1 MTKTE
6 NVSECRIIIRGER
19 VKQVNNFKYHGSNR
33 TSDERCVTEV
43 KCRIAQ
49 AKRTFVELDN
59 VLKNKKIT
67 IRTRMRVLKC
77 YVHPILQYGC
87 ETWTLNA
94 ELRRA
99 INAFEMWCLR
109 RMQRILYATRKT
121 NEEILQQT
129 GQKSELLKN
138 LINRQ
143 LQFFGLVM
151 RKQKLEHVVIC
162 GRIRGKCTR
171 GRQCLK
177 FMNQLKDVL
186 SGSTEE
192 ILRAVNDRD
201 GSRNKCSCRRL
212 ASAMILEEEE
222 YRLSL
227 YFMLYSLYVLL
238 ETSTVFRRSSSVTKG
253 SETLILKNKFVERTT

>member
-1 MTKTE
+1 M
-6 NVSECRIIIRGER
+6 
-19 VKQVNNFKYHGSNR
+19 
-33 TSDERCVTEV
+33 TEV

-49 AKRTFVELDN
+49 AKRAFVELDTI
-59 VLKNKKIT
+59 LKNKKMS

-109 RMQRILYATRKT
+109 RMQRISYVTRKT

-129 GQKSELLKN
+129 GQKRELLKDVM
-138 LINRQ
+138 NRQ
-143 LQFFGLVM
+143 LPFFGHVM

-162 GRIRGKCTR
+162 EKIRGKRAR
-171 GRQCLK
+171 GRQRLK
-177 FMNQLKDVL
+177 FMDQLKDVL
-186 SGSTEE
+186 GGSTEE

-201 GSRNKCSCRRL
+201 GWRNKCREAVEGCVPPI
-212 ASAMILEEEE
+212 AMWSFTAI
-222 YRLSL
+222 
-227 YFMLYSLYVLL
+227 
-238 ETSTVFRRSSSVTKG
+238 
-253 SETLILKNKFVERTT
+253 